1 MYRLKKG
8 ILFKNEK
15 KIFGLGE
22 SYYPSFHPSKFPVLP
37 EGDRIGE
44 MKKDLAMMAE
54 IGFNHV
60 RFAALGEVS
69 SGEDGEV
76 VVDTPFID
84 AMTEEAEKNDLSV
97 SVREQGYAVNL
108 RGFDDVEMID
118 WNGKKQE
125 TVWSDFIR
133 TTLCHEGILED
144 NRAHAAALAKHYAH
158 FSNVVALQI
167 YNEPH
172 YPGTEVYDYH
182 GDSIK
187 GYRKWLVA
195 NGILSPEAATDYQP
209 PRTRREQG
217 ERMWALWRLFARDS
231 LTNFLNNASD
241 ASHQGASLPTF
252 TCLTNDQ
259 LAKRAAYRG
268 CDFFANAKAMDY
280 VGYTCYF
287 HGKGI
292 DYYPL
297 CLLTDLAQCAAE
309 AHGKES
315 WCIELDS
322 RTYIPIPLYNRSTY
336 TVLGAGAKGI
346 VYYQWRGDCPVPGVP
361 HPNSCGIL
369 NYDGTKTHNFDN
381 AANVN
386 RYIISMN
393 DLLMN
398 ASRVHEGV
406 GLFHSDYAIYLCDAR
421 ENGDKQAR
429 CGDIRNSYLLEYTEI
444 HKQLRTAGY
453 NVTVTDAENL
463 ERNPFGIKVLYVPH
477 VDMLSLEER
486 AIVDRFAENGG
497 EVYMISYPCWDGA
510 CIGYAKYEGKVE
522 SREGLTLDSMCS
534 VWDVADLT
542 GISPAVTP
550 MDPSLGVQLLKGEGY
565 HLLVLTNIAVAR
577 ESIRA
582 RVRVNIPFASARC
595 LAMDG
600 EKEVQIDGNELTVES
615 LTDGGIIVLKQT
627 E

>member
-1 MYRLKKG
+1 MYQLKNG
-8 ILFKNEK
+8 ILYKDGK
-15 KIFGLGE
+15 KLFGLGE
-22 SYYPSFHPSKFPVLP
+22 SYYPSFHPCKFPVPP

-44 MKKDLAMMAE
+44 MKKDLAMMRE
-54 IGFNHV
+54 IGLNHV
-60 RFAALGEVS
+60 RFAALGETVLK
-69 SGEDGEV
+69 EDGEV
-76 VVDTPFID
+76 AVDTPFID
-84 AMTEEAEKNDLSV
+84 AMTEEAGKNDLSV
-97 SVREQGYAVNL
+97 SIREQGYAVNL
-108 RGFDDVEMID
+108 RGFEDVEMID
-118 WNGKKQE
+118 WNGQKQE

-133 TTLCHEGILED
+133 TTLCHEGILQD
-144 NRAHAAALAKHYAH
+144 NRAHAEALAKH
-158 FSNVVALQI
+158 FSAYPNVVSLQI

-182 GDSIK
+182 ADSIK
-187 GYRKWLVA
+187 AYRLWLVQ
-195 NGILSPEAATDYQP
+195 NGLMTESEAADYQP
-209 PRTRREQG
+209 PRSRQEQG

-231 LTNFLNNASD
+231 LTAFLNNASD
-241 ASHQGASLPTF
+241 ASQRGAALPTF

-259 LAKRAAYRG
+259 FAKRAAYRG
-268 CDFFANAKAMDY
+268 CDFFANARAMDY

-297 CLLTDLAQCAAE
+297 CLLTDVAQCAAE
-309 AHGKES
+309 AQGKES

-336 TVLGAGAKGI
+336 TVLGSGAKGI

-369 NYDGTKTHNFDN
+369 NYDGTKTHNFEN

-386 RYIISMN
+386 RYILSMN

-406 GLFHSDYAIYLCDAR
+406 GLLHSDYAIYLCDAR

-429 CGDIRNSYLLEYTEI
+429 CGDIRNSYLLEYTEV
-444 HKQLRTAGY
+444 HKQLRMAGY
-453 NVTVTDAENL
+453 NVTVTDAEGL
-463 ERNPFGIKVLYVPH
+463 EQNSFGIKVLYVPH
-477 VDMLSLEER
+477 VDLLSPKER
-486 AIVDRFAENGG
+486 EAVDRFAKGGG

-542 GISPAVTP
+542 GIQPTVSPLNP
-550 MDPSLGVQLLKGEGY
+550 YLGVQLLRGEDY
-565 HLLVLTNIAVAR
+565 HLLVLTNISVAR
-577 ESIRA
+577 DRIDA
-582 RVRVNIPFASARC
+582 RVRFNLPFATAQCFS
-595 LAMDG
+595 MDG
-600 EKEVQIDGNELTVES
+600 EKTVTVNGNELIVEGLS
-615 LTDGGIIVLKQT
+615 DGGIIVLK
-627 E
+627 